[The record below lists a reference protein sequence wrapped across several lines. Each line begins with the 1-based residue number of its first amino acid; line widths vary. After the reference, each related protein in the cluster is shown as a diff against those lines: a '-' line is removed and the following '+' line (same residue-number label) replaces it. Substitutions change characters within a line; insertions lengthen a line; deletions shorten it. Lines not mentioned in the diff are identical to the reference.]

1 MKFFCNKLEL
11 VEKINIVQKAII
23 SRGNSPVL
31 GCIFMQ
37 VDDNKLTMTAVDTD
51 LSIETNV
58 NAEVIEKGNL
68 LLDSKLFG
76 EIVKRLPMEKIEIK
90 NNELIKKI

>member
-1 MKFFCNKLEL
+1 
-11 VEKINIVQKAII
+11 
-23 SRGNSPVL
+23 
-31 GCIFMQ
+31 MQ

-76 EIVKRLPMEKIEIK
+76 EIVKRLPMEK
-90 NNELIKKI
+90 